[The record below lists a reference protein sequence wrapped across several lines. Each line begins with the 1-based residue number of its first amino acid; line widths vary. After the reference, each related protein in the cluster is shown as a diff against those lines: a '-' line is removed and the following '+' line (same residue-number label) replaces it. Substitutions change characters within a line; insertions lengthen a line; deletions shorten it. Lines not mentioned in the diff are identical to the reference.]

1 MKRVVQL
8 LVVAACLLTT
18 VPAHAWSDQPLDRLP
33 RMPGDEASWHFHG
46 PIVFARTLDGDADLW
61 SVGADGSRPA
71 SPHVEPTERH
81 GAGVVAEGL
90 HDRVRSIDTERSR

>member
-8 LVVAACLLTT
+8 LVVAACLLTAA
-18 VPAHAWSDQPLDRLP
+18 PAQAWSDQPLEQLSRV
-33 RMPGDEASWHFHG
+33 PGDEASWHFHG

-61 SVGADGSRPA
+61 SVGSDGSAA

-81 GAGVVAEGL
+81 AAGVVAEGL
-90 HDRVRSIDTERSR
+90 HDHVRSLDTERST